1 MKKIAIIS
9 GTRADYGLL
18 KPLLNNI
25 YKDKFFNPFLLVTG
39 SHMEEKYGY
48 TYKLIEKDNFHINE
62 KININLINDSPKDI
76 LISMSQE
83 LKQFAIIFDKHK
95 FDLIIILGDRYEM
108 LIAAQVA
115 LIYNV
120 PIAHLFGGDITLGAY
135 DNSIRN
141 SISQM
146 SKYHFVSCESSRKNL
161 IKMNINSDN
170 IFVTGNPG
178 LYNINS
184 FIPKN
189 KKQLYKKLNIIE
201 KKYTLLIVYH
211 PETLLDISKNIENT
225 TILFESLLNIKNFT
239 ESNLI
244 FIHSNADNFNNHIFE
259 KINSLTQIYSNI
271 YSYSSL
277 DRDLYLNLLHY
288 CNLFIGN
295 SSSGIYEVPLFNKI
309 TLNIG
314 NRQKG
319 RERGNSVIDLNFNK
333 LSIINKIDS
342 ILDNK
347 FKITNITT
355 PYKTE
360 NSSDFFCKVLKKI
373 I

>member
-1 MKKIAIIS
+1 
-9 GTRADYGLL
+9 
-18 KPLLNNI
+18 
-25 YKDKFFNPFLLVTG
+25 
-39 SHMEEKYGY
+39 
-48 TYKLIEKDNFHINE
+48 
-62 KININLINDSPKDI
+62 
-76 LISMSQE
+76 
-83 LKQFAIIFDKHK
+83 
-95 FDLIIILGDRYEM
+95 M

-146 SKYHFVSCESSRKNL
+146 SKYHFVSQSSRKNL

-189 KKQLYKKLNIIE
+189 KKQLYNKLNIIE

-225 TILFESLLNIKNFT
+225 TILFESLLNIENFT

-333 LSIINKIDS
+333 LAIINKIDS

-360 NSSDFFCKVLKKI
+360 NSSDFFVRY
-373 I
+373 